1 MDLGLRHLKV
11 VVTVAEAGSI
21 SRAAAAL
28 SIAQPGL
35 TAQIKRIEQDLGG
48 PLFERRPEGVVP
60 TELGT
65 HFVLRA
71 RDLLAQFDD
80 LLASTRALGCE
91 ATPASS
97 ILIGASGG
105 GNWLPRVTGIV
116 ADLLPDHEQFVY
128 VEEQQHRLLASLRA
142 GKLDLGLI
150 TEYPY
155 LPTPRLT
162 GLAGLDLGKEPLLIG
177 LPDRHPLAGR
187 DLVSLRELAEEAW
200 VVPAGRSEELR
211 LSLRLACERTGFSPR
226 FRHFGVDHTT
236 AADIIRGGRAIGA
249 FLAHDVPAAGLTLA
263 RLVDGQL
270 WRRTRLVWPL
280 NSPIAAVAKELTSRT
295 GTAMASVG

>member
-1 MDLGLRHLKV
+1 MELGLRHLKV
-11 VVTVAEAGSI
+11 VLAVAEAGSI

-35 TAQIKRIEQDLGG
+35 TAQLKRIEHDLGG
-48 PLFERRPEGVVP
+48 QLFERRPEGVVP

-65 HFVLRA
+65 HFVLGA

-80 LLASTRALGCE
+80 LLSATRALGSE
-91 ATPASS
+91 ETPASS
-97 ILIGASGG
+97 VLVGASGG
-105 GNWLPRVTGIV
+105 GNWLPRVTAIV
-116 ADLLPDHEQFVY
+116 DDLLPDHEQFLY

-155 LPTPRLT
+155 LPTPRLA

-177 LPDRHPLAGR
+177 FSDQHPLAGR
-187 DLVSLRELAEEAW
+187 GAVSLRELAEEVW
-200 VVPAGRSEELR
+200 VVPAGGSEELR
-211 LSLRLACERTGFSPR
+211 LSLRLACERSGFSPR
-226 FRHFGVDHTT
+226 FRHFGVDHAT

-249 FLAHDVPAAGLTLA
+249 FLAQDVPIDGIALTRLA
-263 RLVDGQL
+263 DGQL

-295 GTAMASVG
+295 GTVMATAG